1 MRRGVDS
8 SDAELKDAEP
18 PPPQASRLTAA
29 SRLTLAPALAHTC
42 ADGFLTLSGKKRDSA
57 LPLDAARVL
66 IALTLRVDVSC
77 AALTCVFL
85 PAPVRSD
92 LPIFFLAKVALSA
105 PVPTTLPLSF
115 PLLPSLATRRVC
127 AWSGADAAR
136 CCFACACICVCSS
149 LPKAAPNTRLA
160 HARVHAGVVFD
171 MHVCMPCGLMQ

>member
-171 MHVCMPCGLMQ
+171 MHARMPCGLMQ